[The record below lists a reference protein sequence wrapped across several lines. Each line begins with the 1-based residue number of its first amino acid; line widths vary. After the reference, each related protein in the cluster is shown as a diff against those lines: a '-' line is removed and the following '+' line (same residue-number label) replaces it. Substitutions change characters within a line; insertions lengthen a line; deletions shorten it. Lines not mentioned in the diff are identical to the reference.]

1 MAKNVNAGDYG
12 AQSEKTK
19 LLISRIVTYIFLA
32 LVTILSLFSFY
43 LMIINSTR
51 SNAQLQAGFSLIP
64 VSYTH
69 LTLPT
74 KA

>member
-19 LLISRIVTYIFLA
+19 LLVSRIVTYIFLA
-32 LVTILSLFSFY
+32 IVTFLSLFSFY

-51 SNAQLQAGFSLIP
+51 SMS
-64 VSYTH
+64 
-69 LTLPT
+69 PT
-74 KA
+74 SPPTSVNTCAV